1 MTSVQAGASRMSSD
15 AIFVEIANATVDS
28 ENKDKALQRGE
39 VKANAQRA
47 KGEREKLKVLQ
58 EEAAEQKADAENS
71 GGFFNFLGRAILGV
85 LSGGASLVIEAAV
98 CAAEGKKFDPTSG
111 GVFGTL
117 GQVFAAISTVGASFI
132 AKNVVQSHE
141 ESELAED
148 EAAVESS
155 KLEIEKMRK
164 QMQQGLDAVKLSD
177 ERAGSMQGAALE
189 GLDNSLELNRRI
201 SKRYADRD

>member
-1 MTSVQAGASRMSSD
+1 MTSVQAGASRMSND
-15 AIFVEIANATVDS
+15 AVFVEIANATVDS

-58 EEAAEQKADAENS
+58 QEAAEQKADAENS

-85 LSGGASLVIEAAV
+85 LTGGSSLVIEATI
-98 CAAEGKKFDPTSG
+98 CAAEGKKFDMTSG

-117 GQVFAAISTVGASFI
+117 GQVFGAIATVGGSFI

-141 ESELAED
+141 NAELAED

-164 QMQQGLDAVKLSD
+164 QMQQGLDSVKLSD
-177 ERAGSMQGAALE
+177 ERAGSMQNAALE